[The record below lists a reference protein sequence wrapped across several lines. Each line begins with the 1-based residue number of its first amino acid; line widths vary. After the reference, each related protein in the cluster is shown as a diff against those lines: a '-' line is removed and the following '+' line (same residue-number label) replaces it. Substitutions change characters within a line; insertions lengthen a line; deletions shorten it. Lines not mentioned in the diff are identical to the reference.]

1 VTPMAWPWCR
11 GGVAGA
17 RLRAGTGATPASR
30 RPLSSAEIHL
40 PPPQKGKGGG
50 QAGLGGA
57 EDCGL
62 SPAGDL
68 ERPSSPQLGTATVI
82 QVPGVDSAPRIQQ
95 LSLKTGSWG
104 RRRLPSRSVCE
115 ASAPFRSVGC
125 SPASPLREHVPTEF
139 GVTPFQLA
147 LASISLRI
155 MLAQDPKEG
164 WAL

>member
-1 VTPMAWPWCR
+1 MTPMAWPWCR

-95 LSLKTGSWG
+95 LSLKTELGKKTAAFEVRVRG
-104 RRRLPSRSVCE
+104 QRPLQ
-115 ASAPFRSVGC
+115 VGGMQSSF
-125 SPASPLREHVPTEF
+125 SPQGARPH
-139 GVTPFQLA
+139 
-147 LASISLRI
+147 
-155 MLAQDPKEG
+155 
-164 WAL
+164 